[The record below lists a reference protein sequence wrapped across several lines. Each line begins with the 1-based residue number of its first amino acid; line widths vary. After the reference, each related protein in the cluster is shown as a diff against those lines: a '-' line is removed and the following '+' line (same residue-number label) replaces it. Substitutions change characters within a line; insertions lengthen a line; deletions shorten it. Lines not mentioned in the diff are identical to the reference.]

1 VAKTVGRTLIKRNR
15 RVRKIRWGV
24 ATTFIAALSA
34 ATSGAASAQSAPP
47 QCTAFV
53 QLRNE
58 AQEKAMAVR
67 TAIEKKIERKEVCSL
82 VQRFYTAEG
91 TVVKFL
97 EDNKTWC
104 NIPDQAITTAKQNHE
119 RTLKFRTAACTESP
133 VGKPRP
139 PSLSDAI
146 TTPSVDTG
154 ENTKTGRGTLDSLNG
169 NPLAK

>member
-1 VAKTVGRTLIKRNR
+1 M
-15 RVRKIRWGV
+15 RWGV
-24 ATTFIAALSA
+24 AITFMAALGA
-34 ATSGAASAQSAPP
+34 ATCGAASAQSAPP

-53 QLRNE
+53 ELRND
-58 AQEKAMAVR
+58 AQAKALAVR
-67 TAIEKKIERKEVCSL
+67 MAIDKKVERKDVCSL
-82 VQRFYTAEG
+82 VQRFYAAEG

-104 NIPDQAITTAKQNHE
+104 NIPDQAITAAKQNHE
-119 RTLKFRTAACTESP
+119 RSLKFRTAACSEAA
-133 VGKPRP
+133 VVKPRP

-154 ENTKTGRGTLDSLNG
+154 ENTKTGRGTLDSLTG

>member
-1 VAKTVGRTLIKRNR
+1 M
-15 RVRKIRWGV
+15 RWGV
-24 ATTFIAALSA
+24 ATTFMAALAA
-34 ATSGAASAQSAPP
+34 ATSGAAWSQSAPP

-53 QLRNE
+53 QLRND
-58 AQEKAMAVR
+58 AQEKASAVR
-67 TAIEKKIERKEVCSL
+67 TAIDKKVERKEVCSL
-82 VQRFYTAEG
+82 VQRFYAAEG

-104 NIPDQAITTAKQNHE
+104 NIPDQAITAAKQNHE
-119 RTLKFRTAACTESP
+119 RSLKFRTAACTEGP
-133 VGKPRP
+133 VAKPRP

>member
-1 VAKTVGRTLIKRNR
+1 M
-15 RVRKIRWGV
+15 RWPV
-24 ATTFIAALSA
+24 ATTFMAALGA
-34 ATSGAASAQSAPP
+34 ATCGAAWAQSAPP

-53 QLRNE
+53 QLRND
-58 AQEKAMAVR
+58 AQEKASAVR
-67 TAIEKKIERKEVCSL
+67 TAIDKKVERKEVCSL
-82 VQRFYTAEG
+82 VQRFYAAEG

-104 NIPDQAITTAKQNHE
+104 NIPDQAITAAKQNHE
-119 RTLKFRTAACTESP
+119 RSLKFRTAACTDAP
-133 VGKPRP
+133 VVKPRP

-154 ENTKTGRGTLDSLNG
+154 ENTKTGRGTLDSLTG